1 MQPRVRCSLPLAHCA
16 TPRACRVPHAQALH
30 TYIEVSDIE
39 KAKVLGLKGMD
50 YLDKVADGNN
60 PPTKTEDRD
69 AVAFTGPVDRCVGR
83 RAAVGG

>member
-1 MQPRVRCSLPLAHCA
+1 M
-16 TPRACRVPHAQALH
+16 
-30 TYIEVSDIE
+30 SDIE